1 MIIAQII
8 FYLNIIAWLFP
19 PFRQKGCRYFL
30 FFLILALSD
39 PGWYIL
45 TRIHLED
52 ATFYY
57 LVVSTLLLATV
68 FRKKEILLLLVP
80 VLFIG
85 IYLAAAEIRI
95 FTIILHFAI
104 LIYFLREL
112 ILIISQESRI
122 ILFNLIILLYE
133 ASVLFKF
140 SASYFM
146 TAGYLFFYITT
157 AFEILI
163 AIFFTFVNEKNSPS
177 LKLQMEPDQSV

>member
-8 FYLNIIAWLFP
+8 FYVNIVVWLFP
-19 PFRQKGCRYFL
+19 PLRQRGCRYFL

-39 PGWYIL
+39 PGWYFL
-45 TRIHLED
+45 TLMHFGD

-68 FRKKEILLLLVP
+68 FRKKQILLLLIP

-85 IYLAAAEIRI
+85 IFLTAAEIRI
-95 FTIILHFAI
+95 FSIICHFAI
-104 LIYFLREL
+104 LIFFLREL
-112 ILIISQESRI
+112 ILIISRESRI
-122 ILFNLIILLYE
+122 VLFNLVILLYE
-133 ASVLFKF
+133 ASVLLKF

-146 TAGYLFFYITT
+146 TAGYLFFYLTT

-163 AIFFTFVNEKNSPS
+163 AVFFSFVNEKNSPAF
-177 LKLQMEPDQSV
+177 KLQMEPDQSV